1 MALLIILFH
10 WLLKEHHR
18 IMMGKEAGNGRDL
31 SKGWRKA
38 KVLPWPFT
46 LPEHQQHR

>member
-1 MALLIILFH
+1 
-10 WLLKEHHR
+10 
-18 IMMGKEAGNGRDL
+18 MMGKEAGNGRDL

-46 LPEHQQHR
+46 FLSTSSTAEQG